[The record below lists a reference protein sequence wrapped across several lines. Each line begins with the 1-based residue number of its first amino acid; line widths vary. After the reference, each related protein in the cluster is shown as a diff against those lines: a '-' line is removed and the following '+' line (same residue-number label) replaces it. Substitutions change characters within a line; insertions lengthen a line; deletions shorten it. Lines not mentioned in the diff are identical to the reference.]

1 MKKTSLL
8 FFIFASLLSY
18 SQKKE
23 TITVKKQSE
32 IFFYRTGEFK
42 DGVIIKDSSDVFYL
56 DIPND
61 LKPTTDVKLINA
73 SFLKTSD
80 PKRFKL
86 IYTKGMRYQLIYV
99 SDNDNISDTNRTFE
113 VEIAPDGASGINI
126 KDITIEFWNI
136 KTNKRILKNVF
147 TYKEK

>member
-1 MKKTSLL
+1 
-8 FFIFASLLSY
+8 
-18 SQKKE
+18 
-23 TITVKKQSE
+23 
-32 IFFYRTGEFK
+32 
-42 DGVIIKDSSDVFYL
+42 
-56 DIPND
+56 
-61 LKPTTDVKLINA
+61 
-73 SFLKTSD
+73 
-80 PKRFKL
+80 
-86 IYTKGMRYQLIYV
+86 MRYQLIYV